1 MIKQIFLPEKI
12 GHRRILSE
20 RIVGLGIH
28 EDAVTL
34 AYVYASGS
42 TTTVERLLV
51 EPIEPAQESQEVSQ
65 EKSQEKS
72 DDTLVARSANAVKKI
87 MSQIKKYDQLRVS
100 IPASLVLFKE
110 LEVPFLD
117 KEKIRMVLDYEIES
131 MLPFSLNEAIID
143 FIITKQ
149 NKALGTSQ
157 ILVAVIRNNDLQ
169 SVLDIYTQAGFEP
182 DTISIDL
189 FSLYGL
195 YLQIPEYR
203 NIPHASALIDLES
216 HTTRIAFLKD
226 GELRLTRYIPRGF
239 ASVFRA
245 ISEET
250 GMSLEQVTQKL
261 EAQSITSMPD
271 DAFGKSVQKHVINFL
286 NDIQFTLNSF
296 SLKLNYYD
304 GVGKII
310 FVGQTNVIKD
320 FIPYCNDT
328 LQISCE
334 AFDCKKIFENKKIKN
349 KVKDFINHWSIYSE
363 ALGTAL
369 PPEEHA
375 SFNLRRKSFELLHHR
390 LIIKQLVTASC
401 IALALV
407 SMIAIHGY
415 MQISTLQAHAKRIEN
430 TEVTKLKKSGIFPR
444 DKFPKKPTLIN
455 VVREAER
462 QIKDTLEMWEP
473 FAQKRVGP
481 LEILSELTR
490 IINKKQYDTIIN
502 SVDIKGGKEK
512 NVLIEVDGYFKSK
525 TGDSHFTY
533 FTEFESRFKES
544 SLFKL
549 EEVNPTPAEE
559 KGVKFSIRLT
569 LRENEK

>member
-20 RIVGLGIH
+20 HIIGLGVH
-28 EDAVTL
+28 DDAITL
-34 AYVYASGS
+34 AYVYASS
-42 TTTVERLLV
+42 SKAIVERLLIQ
-51 EPIEPAQESQEVSQ
+51 PIEEGSE
-65 EKSQEKS
+65 
-72 DDTLVARSANAVKKI
+72 DTRVARSAQAIKKI
-87 MSQIKKYDQLRVS
+87 MSHIKKYDQLRVS

-117 KEKIRMVLDYEIES
+117 KEKIRMILDYEIES

-149 NKALGTSQ
+149 NKAQGTSQ
-157 ILVAVIRNNDLQ
+157 ILVAVIRNHDLQ
-169 SVLDIYTQAGFEP
+169 SVLDIYTQAGLEP

-226 GELRLTRYIPRGF
+226 GELRLTRYIPRGL

-250 GMSLEQVTQKL
+250 GMPIDQVTQKL
-261 EAQSITSMPD
+261 STQSIGSLPD

-310 FVGQTNVIKD
+310 FVGQTNIIKD

-349 KVKDFINHWSIYSE
+349 KVKDFINHWSLYSE

-375 SFNLRRKSFELLHHR
+375 TFNLRRKSFELLQHG
-390 LIIKQLVTASC
+390 LIIKQLITACS
-401 IALALV
+401 IALILV
-407 SMIAIHGY
+407 GSVAISGY
-415 MQISTLQAHAKRIEN
+415 VQISRLQAHAKRIET
-430 TEVTKLKKSGIFPR
+430 TEITKLKKSGIFPR
-444 DKFPKKPTLIN
+444 DKFPKKPTLAN
-455 VVREAER
+455 VVREAEK
-462 QIKDTLEMWEP
+462 QVKDNIEMWEP
-473 FAQKRVGP
+473 FAQTHVGM
-481 LEILSELTR
+481 LEILAELTR
-490 IINKKQYDTIIN
+490 IINKKQYNTTII
-502 SVDIKGGKEK
+502 SVDIKNAKEAG
-512 NVLIEVDGYFKSK
+512 NMLIEVDGYFKSK
-525 TGDSHFTY
+525 TGEDNFIY
-533 FTEFESRFKES
+533 FEELATRFKES
-544 SLFKL
+544 PLFKL
-549 EEVNPTPAEE
+549 LDSAPTPAEE

-569 LRENEK
+569 LRETEK